1 MKTVAAIDGD
11 ILCYECG
18 FASDAAAK
26 ANGIRREPLGF
37 CLAGVRKKIDAIL
50 RNTGAEDY
58 VVMLT
63 GKPDSGSPPMREALF
78 PDYKKNRDTSHK
90 PQWYNEIRSYLTTRH
105 PSHVCTDGLEAD
117 DWLAIYSY
125 RNSNVD
131 TRVVIASKDKDLD
144 MIAGYHYNWSN
155 SKEHLGVYEVTPIEG
170 MRWFCVQMLTGDATD
185 NIPGI
190 YKLFGRKAT
199 RKVMQGLEELDTAE
213 EMLDY
218 VLEQYGGKLEEF
230 LKNGELLW
238 IRTDPEEGFREFY
251 EQLRR

>member
-26 ANGIRREPLGF
+26 ANGMSREPLGF

-63 GKPDSGSPPMREALF
+63 GKPATGGPPMREVLF
-78 PDYKKNRDTSHK
+78 PDYKKNRDASHK
-90 PQWYNEIRSYLTTRH
+90 PQWYNEIRSYLRTKH
-105 PSHVCTDGLEAD
+105 PSFECTDGLEAD
-117 DWLAIYSY
+117 DWLAIHAWKHSTST
-125 RNSNVD
+125 N
-131 TRVVIASKDKDLD
+131 RVVIASKDKDLD
-144 MIAGYHYNWSN
+144 MIAGLHYNWSK
-155 SKEHLGVYEVTPIEG
+155 SKEHLGVYEITAMEG
-170 MRWFCVQMLTGDATD
+170 LRWFCVQMLTGDATD

-199 RKVMQGLEELDTAE
+199 RKVLEGLEELDTIEA
-213 EMLDY
+213 MLDY
-218 VLEQYGGKLEEF
+218 VLKQYDGELEKF

-238 IRTDPEEGFREFY
+238 IRTDPDQGFYEFY
-251 EQLRR
+251 DELRR

>member
-26 ANGIRREPLGF
+26 ANGMSREPLGF

-58 VVMLT
+58 VVFLT
-63 GKPDSGSPPMREALF
+63 GKPASGSPPMREVLF
-78 PDYKKNRDTSHK
+78 PDYKKNRDASHK
-90 PQWYNEIRSYLTTRH
+90 PQWYNEIRSYLRTKH
-105 PSHVCTDGLEAD
+105 PCIECTDGLEAD
-117 DWLAIYSY
+117 DWLGIYSWKHSTST
-125 RNSNVD
+125 N
-131 TRVVIASKDKDLD
+131 RVVIASKDKDLD
-144 MIAGYHYNWSN
+144 MIAGLHYNWSK
-155 SKEHLGVYEVTPIEG
+155 SKEHLGVYEITAMEG
-170 MRWFCVQMLTGDATD
+170 LRWFYTQMLTGDATD

-199 RKVMQGLEELDTAE
+199 RKILQPIEELDTIEELAE
-213 EMLDY
+213 Y
-218 VLEQYGGKLEEF
+218 VLNQYDNNLELF

-238 IRTDPEEGFREFY
+238 IRTDPNEGFTEY
-251 EQLRR
+251 YNDMRR

>member
-26 ANGIRREPLGF
+26 ADGMSREPLGF

-50 RNTGAEDY
+50 RNTEAEDY
-58 VVMLT
+58 VVFLT
-63 GKPDSGSPPMREALF
+63 GKPESGSPPMREVLF
-78 PDYKKNRDTSHK
+78 PDYKKNRDASHK
-90 PQWYNEIRSYLTTRH
+90 PQWYNEIRSYLTTKH

-117 DWLAIYSY
+117 DWLGIYSWK
-125 RNSNVD
+125 NSTSD
-131 TRVVIASKDKDLD
+131 KRVVIASKDKDLD
-144 MIAGYHYNWSN
+144 MIAGYHYNWSK
-155 SKEHLGVYEVTPIEG
+155 SKEHLGVYEISPMDG
-170 MRWFCVQMLTGDATD
+170 LRWFYTQMLTGDATD

-199 RKVMQGLEELDTAE
+199 RKVLQPIEELDSIDELA
-213 EMLDY
+213 DY
-218 VLEQYGGKLEEF
+218 VLSQYDNNLELF

-238 IRTDPEEGFREFY
+238 IRTDPHEGFTDY
-251 EQLRR
+251 YNDLRR